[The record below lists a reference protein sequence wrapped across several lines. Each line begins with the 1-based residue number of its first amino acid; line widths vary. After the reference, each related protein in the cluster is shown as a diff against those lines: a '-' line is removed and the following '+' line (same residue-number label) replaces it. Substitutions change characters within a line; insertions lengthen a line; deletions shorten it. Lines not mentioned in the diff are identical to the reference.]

1 MLTIEHQGFRAKI
14 KRADR
19 LSDDGRV
26 HGLPLGRDIE
36 VYPVD
41 EFKHPLP
48 SWMTGAGNYVVPVQ
62 PNWGLWFDWTSNDD
76 YNTAIM
82 PTVKGMNPI
91 TGQKT
96 QGYGLEQYQE
106 NCPVHGTQ
114 FKEGRFCEECN
125 YKWPPQ
131 NYVCRPNRLWWDGFR
146 AGDGTVRQFFFTE
159 DMLKSIPE
167 RVLGAKETV
176 PAFGF
181 CFYKSKT
188 HRARPIPTVNTFT
201 SGWGSPFGATN
212 PNYGQLATYLTTKGF
227 QEPDVEEGCCRPIF
241 QAGLSPTAKSF
252 SWTSNEVTRGGMD
265 AKLAST
271 TSSLE
276 HLLTALQRASLSA
289 QCTPISDCVEPQEVK
304 CSGALRAANVEV
316 GVGAGA
322 KINQGLVKDPWSLTD
337 WSEEPTSIMRLYF
350 VFEDQYKEVRSRGM
364 RDLTGDKEGFLSGL
378 PVG

>member
-1 MLTIEHQGFRAKI
+1 MFIIDHLGFRARI
-14 KRADR
+14 KRAER
-19 LSDDGRV
+19 LLDDGRV
-26 HGLPLGRDIE
+26 HGLPKGSDIE
-36 VYPVD
+36 VFPVD
-41 EFKHPLP
+41 AFKHPLP
-48 SWMTGAGNYVVPVQ
+48 SWMAGAGNYVVPVQ
-62 PNWGLWFDWTSNDD
+62 PNCGLWFDWTMNNE

-114 FKEGRFCEECN
+114 FKDGRFCEECN

-131 NYVCRPNRLWWDGFR
+131 NYVCHPNTLWWDGFR

-181 CFYKSKT
+181 CFYKPKT
-188 HRARPIPTVNTFT
+188 PRAKPTWVSPSRSTFNH
-201 SGWGSPFGATN
+201 S
-212 PNYGQLATYLTTKGF
+212 QLATYLNSPSF
-227 QEPDVEEGCCRPIF
+227 ISVDVEEGCTGCGWDPHPMSAP
-241 QAGLSPTAKSF
+241 QWSSTLS
-252 SWTSNEVTRGGMD
+252 NH
-265 AKLAST
+265 
-271 TSSLE
+271 SSLSSSQPQ
-276 HLLTALQRASLSA
+276 TSASSQA
-289 QCTPISDCVEPQEVK
+289 HRVPISDCMDFVAVCQEAKTSAFLPRGVNA
-304 CSGALRAANVEV
+304 SVDV

-322 KINQGLVKDPWSLTD
+322 KIDQCLASDSLALAE
-337 WSEEPTSIMRLYF
+337 WSEEPASIMRLYF
-350 VFEDQYKEVRSRGM
+350 VFEDQYKEIKSKGM
-364 RDLTGDKEGFLSGL
+364 RDLNGDREGFLSGL